1 MTFQEINLI
10 VFGIGIILSTVIVRT
25 ELCGLVDSIQSEH
38 DTKFDRIKRHLTS
51 AVFWFG
57 ILIFDIV
64 MFSLWLVGG
73 NFGG

>member
-1 MTFQEINLI
+1 MTMQAINLI
-10 VFGIGIILSTVIVRT
+10 VFGIGIVMSTIIVRI

-38 DTKFDRIKRHLTS
+38 DSRFDRIKRHLTS

-64 MFSLWLVGG
+64 MFSLWLVSG

>member
-1 MTFQEINLI
+1 MTVQAINLI
-10 VFGIGIILSTVIVRT
+10 VFGIGIILSTIIVRT
-25 ELCGLVDSIQSEH
+25 ELCALVDSIQSEH
-38 DTKFDRIKRHLTS
+38 DSRFDRIKRHLTS

-64 MFSLWLVGG
+64 MFSLWLVSG

>member
-1 MTFQEINLI
+1 MELQAINLI
-10 VFGIGIILSTVIVRT
+10 IFGIGIVMSTIIVRT

-38 DTKFDRIKRHLTS
+38 DSRFDRIKRHLTS
-51 AVFWFG
+51 AVFWLG

-64 MFSLWLVGG
+64 MFSLWLVSG

>member
-1 MTFQEINLI
+1 MELQAINLI
-10 VFGIGIILSTVIVRT
+10 IFGIGIVLSTIIVRS

-51 AVFWFG
+51 AVFWFS
-57 ILIFDIV
+57 LMIFDIV
-64 MFSLWLVGG
+64 MFSLWLVSG

>member
-1 MTFQEINLI
+1 MELQAINLI
-10 VFGIGIILSTVIVRT
+10 IFGIGIILSTIIVRV

-38 DTKFDRIKRHLTS
+38 DTKFERIKRHLTS

-64 MFSLWLVGG
+64 MFSLWLVSG